1 MKMQRAWSME
11 LQSAKCSFILL
22 TKKCKTMKTII
33 AIIVFFITFSFANND
48 RVSVSTVKAN
58 NGLSAVNLPDEET
71 KIQVAILLDAS
82 NSMDGL
88 IEQAKSRLWNIVN
101 TLTTLKYN
109 GKTPGIEIALYM
121 YGNDGLP
128 SEENYIRKITPFTS
142 NLDLISEK
150 LFAITTYGGSEYCG
164 AVIDDAVKNLDW
176 GDGQSN
182 MKLIYIAGNE
192 EFTQGSTSYLES
204 ISAARKKDIFVNT
217 IHCGS
222 YSEGVNGAWKDGADK
237 GKGKYFC
244 INPDEKIVYIVTPYD
259 EEINTYNIKLNKTY
273 IFYGVVGETNFT
285 NQSVQDQNAMSISSS
300 NNTER
305 VVSKSQAIYNN
316 RDWDLVDKNR
326 EDPNYLKQ
334 VDKNTL
340 PKEYQNLTTT
350 QLQAEIDNKTKERN
364 EIQNEIS
371 ALSKKRQDY
380 IDAESKKNT
389 SVDDFGNAINTS
401 ILEFAKIKGYT
412 SE

>member
-1 MKMQRAWSME
+1 
-11 LQSAKCSFILL
+11 
-22 TKKCKTMKTII
+22 MKTTIVII
-33 AIIVFFITFSFANND
+33 ALIFAFSFFNND
-48 RVSVSTVKAN
+48 RVLCSNLKAN
-58 NGLSAVNLPDEET
+58 GLMSEVSLPDAET

-109 GKTPGIEIALYM
+109 GKEPGIEIALYM
-121 YGNDGLP
+121 YGNDGL
-128 SEENYIRKITPFTS
+128 SEKENYIKKITPFTG

-176 GDGQSN
+176 GDGESN

-192 EFTQGSTSYLES
+192 EFTQGSVSYIES
-204 ISAARKKDIFVNT
+204 VNAARKKDIFVNT

-222 YSEGVNGAWKDGADK
+222 YDEGVSGFWKDGADK

-244 INPDEKIVYIVTPYD
+244 INPDEKVVYVQTPYD
-259 EEINTYNIKLNKTY
+259 EQINTYNEKLNKTY
-273 IFYGVVGETNFT
+273 IYYGTSGLSNYI
-285 NQSVQDQNAMSISSS
+285 NQSAQDQNAMNISLA

-305 VVSKSQAIYNN
+305 TVSKSKSVYKN
-316 RDWDLVDKNR
+316 DEWDLVDKSK
-326 EDPNYLKQ
+326 EDPDYVKN
-334 VDKNTL
+334 VDKKTL
-340 PKEYQNLTTT
+340 PEEYRNMSSE
-350 QLQAEIDNKTKERN
+350 QLQSEIDKMTEERT
-364 EIQNEIS
+364 EIQNEILM
-371 ALSKKRQDY
+371 LSKKRQEY
-380 IDAESKKNT
+380 IDQEAKKNPVT
-389 SVDDFGNAINTS
+389 IQDDFGNAVNTS

-412 SE
+412 VE